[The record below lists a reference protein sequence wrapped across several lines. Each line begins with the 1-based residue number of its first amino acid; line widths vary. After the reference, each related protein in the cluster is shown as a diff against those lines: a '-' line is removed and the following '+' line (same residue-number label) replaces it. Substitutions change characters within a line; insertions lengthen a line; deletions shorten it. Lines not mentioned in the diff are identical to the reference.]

1 MTCIRGQ
8 FSSALV
14 AFVAALLCLLI
25 PSLGLPA
32 EDGAYQ
38 EGVHYVRL
46 TIPSETP
53 QDTIEVIE
61 VFSYG
66 CPHCMNL
73 EGPLD
78 EWLADQP
85 TDVSLRRVPATFSRP
100 YQMLAAVYYASEQLG
115 VTDLVHTPIF
125 EALQIRNLNVL
136 RMDIL
141 QRLFQDYADVEG
153 EALEKALN
161 SFSVQTKVRQ
171 ADALARVFRVVSVP
185 TLVVAGEYKVTPPPE
200 YGGARQLQI
209 AQFLIDQV
217 RSERAAAGSN

>member
-1 MTCIRGQ
+1 
-8 FSSALV
+8 
-14 AFVAALLCLLI
+14 
-25 PSLGLPA
+25 
-32 EDGAYQ
+32 
-38 EGVHYVRL
+38 
-46 TIPSETP
+46 
-53 QDTIEVIE
+53 
-61 VFSYG
+61 
-66 CPHCMNL
+66 
-73 EGPLD
+73 
-78 EWLADQP
+78 
-85 TDVSLRRVPATFSRP
+85 
-100 YQMLAAVYYASEQLG
+100 MLAAVYYASEQLG

-141 QRLFQDYADVEG
+141 QRLFQDYAAVEG